1 MSTAELLTVVF
12 GLLLGYGII
21 SRWMGQRRS
30 RAHDAGNGKGET
42 EDPRRE
48 WVREHCHEILGVSPD
63 APFEAI
69 YSAYRFK
76 VQQYHPDRT
85 EGLGPE
91 LRSLAAQKIEE
102 LNTAYA
108 WAMRSHAP
116 LKDSRER
123 SP

>member
-30 RAHDAGNGKGET
+30 SAGDAGNGEGPG
-42 EDPRRE
+42 DPRRE
-48 WVREHCHEILGVSPD
+48 WIRAHCHEILGVSPD

-91 LRSLAAQKIEE
+91 LRSLAARKIEE
-102 LNTAYA
+102 LNAAYA
-108 WAMRSHAP
+108 WAMRP
-116 LKDSRER
+116 R
-123 SP
+123 PGG

>member
-30 RAHDAGNGKGET
+30 NVGDAGNGEGPGN
-42 EDPRRE
+42 PRRE
-48 WVREHCHEILGVSPD
+48 WIRAHCHEILGVSPD

-76 VQQYHPDRT
+76 VQQNHPDRT

-91 LRSLAAQKIEE
+91 FRSLAARKIEE
-102 LNTAYA
+102 LNAAYA
-108 WAMRSHAP
+108 WAMRP
-116 LKDSRER
+116 RPDG
-123 SP
+123 

>member
-21 SRWMGQRRS
+21 SRWLGQRRS
-30 RAHDAGNGKGET
+30 RANAPRNDMEEAERD
-42 EDPRRE
+42 DPRRR
-48 WVREHCHEILGVSPD
+48 WIREHCHEILGVSPD

-91 LRSLAAQKIEE
+91 LRSLAARKVEE
-102 LNTAYA
+102 LNLAYS
-108 WAMRSHAP
+108 WAMRPPPNA
-116 LKDSRER
+116 
-123 SP
+123 

>member
-1 MSTAELLTVVF
+1 MSTAELLTVVL

-30 RAHDAGNGKGET
+30 QARDAGNGEAATGP

-48 WVREHCHEILGVSPD
+48 WIRAHCHEILGVSPD
-63 APFEAI
+63 APFETI

-76 VQQYHPDRT
+76 VQQYHPERT

-91 LRSLAAQKIEE
+91 LRSLAARKIEE
-102 LNTAYA
+102 LNAAYA
-108 WAMRSHAP
+108 WAMRSRPGA
-116 LKDSRER
+116 
-123 SP
+123 